1 MASDDQKKR
10 HLHEKVDADLVFT
23 LDEAGVPLAAQ
34 YDLSLQYPSVRRFA
48 AMADSKTE
56 LRSALKADLHIDPD
70 AGAAQRATMASLV
83 TAWQACSDMAEK
95 ERQQRSEAKVLG
107 VPRTLSYT
115 DRNAML
121 HAYEKSY
128 GHLEDREQ
136 PSSDYVALK
145 VEEIEQG
152 EFLASALDEV
162 GSKDEALTLSVQSSV
177 DAAGRLRVTRERKK
191 SKLPKDS
198 EELRAKLRL
207 EATAMTMLGA
217 KFQTR
222 AWFVRLDPQ
231 VFANYAEYLLG
242 EKCYRLQVPK
252 ADSEGTETL
261 SPPWGVLLRYE
272 QAVRK
277 EAYKN
282 AVRENRTIAETLP
295 EACKNSEIKEIH
307 FLSPTVL
314 ARRDM
319 HTSSRVPGAEP
330 PNPGKRKWNQ
340 QWDHQLTQLIQQAQA
355 WGGYKG
361 KGKQKGLAKG
371 KTLSGRPDKKFGFL
385 HSVTPDGKQI
395 CYKFQD
401 NNCDGSC
408 GRVHCCQVCLKTDHG
423 RNDCPQKPSPKKPK
437 Q

>member
-152 EFLASALDEV
+152 ELLASALDEV

-242 EKCYRLQVPK
+242 EKC
-252 ADSEGTETL
+252 
-261 SPPWGVLLRYE
+261 
-272 QAVRK
+272 
-277 EAYKN
+277 
-282 AVRENRTIAETLP
+282 
-295 EACKNSEIKEIH
+295 
-307 FLSPTVL
+307 
-314 ARRDM
+314 
-319 HTSSRVPGAEP
+319 
-330 PNPGKRKWNQ
+330 
-340 QWDHQLTQLIQQAQA
+340 
-355 WGGYKG
+355 
-361 KGKQKGLAKG
+361 
-371 KTLSGRPDKKFGFL
+371 
-385 HSVTPDGKQI
+385 
-395 CYKFQD
+395 
-401 NNCDGSC
+401 
-408 GRVHCCQVCLKTDHG
+408 
-423 RNDCPQKPSPKKPK
+423 
-437 Q
+437 

>member
-1 MASDDQKKR
+1 
-10 HLHEKVDADLVFT
+10 
-23 LDEAGVPLAAQ
+23 
-34 YDLSLQYPSVRRFA
+34 
-48 AMADSKTE
+48 
-56 LRSALKADLHIDPD
+56 
-70 AGAAQRATMASLV
+70 
-83 TAWQACSDMAEK
+83 MAEK

-152 EFLASALDEV
+152 ELLASALDEV

-222 AWFVRLDPQ
+222 AWFVRRTVKEQRRCVQELRNQ
-231 VFANYAEYLLG
+231 G
-242 EKCYRLQVPK
+242 
-252 ADSEGTETL
+252 DS
-261 SPPWGVLLRYE
+261 
-272 QAVRK
+272 
-277 EAYKN
+277 
-282 AVRENRTIAETLP
+282 LP
-295 EACKNSEIKEIH
+295 VSY
-307 FLSPTVL
+307 
-314 ARRDM
+314 
-319 HTSSRVPGAEP
+319 SSS
-330 PNPGKRKWNQ
+330 K
-340 QWDHQLTQLIQQAQA
+340 A

-371 KTLSGRPDKKFGFL
+371 KTLSGRCASRRTTAEMIALRSAGDFPSKGPYRSLSTKWT
-385 HSVTPDGKQI
+385 SS
-395 CYKFQD
+395 
-401 NNCDGSC
+401 GSHRAGTC
-408 GRVHCCQVCLKTDHG
+408 
-423 RNDCPQKPSPKKPK
+423 S
-437 Q
+437 